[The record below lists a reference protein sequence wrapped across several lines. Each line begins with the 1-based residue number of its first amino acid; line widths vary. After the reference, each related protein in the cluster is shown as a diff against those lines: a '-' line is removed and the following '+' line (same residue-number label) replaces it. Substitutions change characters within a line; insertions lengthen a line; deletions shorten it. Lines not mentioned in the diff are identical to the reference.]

1 MKQSFSFPIAD
12 GKAMLM
18 LPRISVQLC
27 LAISADILGHLQ
39 ISKLKFLKKSFFLIF
54 GFLKTNHWDHWIG
67 QSRFVAKPFIWAQ

>member
-1 MKQSFSFPIAD
+1 
-12 GKAMLM
+12 
-18 LPRISVQLC
+18 
-27 LAISADILGHLQ
+27 LGHLQ

>member
-18 LPRISVQLC
+18 LPRNISVQLC

-54 GFLKTNHWDHWIG
+54 GFLKTNH
-67 QSRFVAKPFIWAQ
+67 